1 MTQEIKERIAEMQGR
16 MAAVDDNIET
26 VTFKVS
32 DLSKT
37 VTKNH
42 DETNQRLN
50 EHTQH
55 TDLLQG
61 QLQSMETKL
70 NDLNTSNK
78 VLLKMLGKM
87 MGVE

>member
-1 MTQEIKERIAEMQGR
+1 MTQQIKERIAEMQGR

-26 VTFKVS
+26 VTFKVNNIYDKIS
-32 DLSKT
+32 
-37 VTKNH
+37 
-42 DETNQRLN
+42 QRLN
-50 EHTQH
+50 EHAQH
-55 TDLLQG
+55 TDLLQS

-87 MGVE
+87 LGVE

>member
-61 QLQSMETKL
+61 RLQSMETKL
-70 NDLNTSNK
+70 NDLDTSNK

>member
-1 MTQEIKERIAEMQGR
+1 MTQQIKERIAEMQGR

-26 VTFKVS
+26 VTFKV
-32 DLSKT
+32 
-37 VTKNH
+37 NNIY
-42 DETNQRLN
+42 DELNQRLN

-55 TDLLQG
+55 TDLLQSRV
-61 QLQSMETKL
+61 QPMETKL
-70 NDLNTSNK
+70 NDLETSNK

>member
-26 VTFKVS
+26 VTFKV
-32 DLSKT
+32 
-37 VTKNH
+37 NNIY
-42 DETNQRLN
+42 DELNQRLN

-55 TDLLQG
+55 TDLIQG

>member
-1 MTQEIKERIAEMQGR
+1 MMTQQLKERIAEMQGR

-26 VTFKVS
+26 MSFKM
-32 DLSKT
+32 
-37 VTKNH
+37 NNIY
-42 DETNQRLN
+42 DELNQRMN

-61 QLQSMETKL
+61 KVQEMQTMLD
-70 NDLNTSNK
+70 DLTMTNK

-87 MGVE
+87 MGV

>member
-1 MTQEIKERIAEMQGR
+1 MTQQIKERIAEMQGR

-26 VTFKVS
+26 VTFKV
-32 DLSKT
+32 
-37 VTKNH
+37 NNIY
-42 DETNQRLN
+42 DELNQRLN

-55 TDLLQG
+55 TDLIQG

>member
-26 VTFKVS
+26 VMFKV
-32 DLSKT
+32 
-37 VTKNH
+37 NNIY
-42 DETNQRLN
+42 DELNQRLN

-55 TDLLQG
+55 TDLLQSRV
-61 QLQSMETKL
+61 QPMETKL
-70 NDLNTSNK
+70 NDLETSNK

>member
-1 MTQEIKERIAEMQGR
+1 MTQQIKERIAEMQGR

-26 VTFKVS
+26 VTFKV
-32 DLSKT
+32 
-37 VTKNH
+37 NNIY
-42 DETNQRLN
+42 DELNQRLN

>member
-26 VTFKVS
+26 VTFKV
-32 DLSKT
+32 
-37 VTKNH
+37 NNIY
-42 DETNQRLN
+42 DELNQRLN

-55 TDLLQG
+55 TDLIQG
-61 QLQSMETKL
+61 RLQSMETKL

>member
-1 MTQEIKERIAEMQGR
+1 MTQQIKERIAEMQGR

-26 VTFKVS
+26 VMFKVNN
-32 DLSKT
+32 
-37 VTKNH
+37 VY
-42 DETNQRLN
+42 DELNQRLN

-55 TDLLQG
+55 TDLLQSRM
-61 QLQSMETKL
+61 QPMETKL
-70 NDLNTSNK
+70 NDLETSNK

>member
-1 MTQEIKERIAEMQGR
+1 MMTQQIKERIAEMQGR

-26 VTFKVS
+26 VTFKV
-32 DLSKT
+32 
-37 VTKNH
+37 NNIY
-42 DETNQRLN
+42 DELNQRLN

-55 TDLLQG
+55 TDLIQG